1 MGGREAKEKTRDVER
16 LRALAGEM
24 SSLGLV
30 YLILGLGAGGEPPW
44 SAEEFREALGG
55 EVVTVVHAT
64 RLPRRSGE
72 LVRDYGVRQVL
83 LRREGLCLVSPRELA
98 DEVLFLRDNRPGP
111 VGSGNLVP
119 LLSRGLSAG
128 EQEGRAIRRVLA
140 VLRLVLMEA
149 FLPVPEA
156 LWRRGELC
164 GGNLLVLEGAAER
177 LRELLREAEDIISA
191 RGWSA
196 RKARS
201 A

>member
-1 MGGREAKEKTRDVER
+1 M
-16 LRALAGEM
+16 
-24 SSLGLV
+24 
-30 YLILGLGAGGEPPW
+30 
-44 SAEEFREALGG
+44 
-55 EVVTVVHAT
+55 VTVVHAA

-83 LRREGLCLVSPRELA
+83 LGREGLCRVSLRELA

-128 EQEGRAIRRVLA
+128 EREGGAIRRVLA
-140 VLRLVLMEA
+140 MLRLVLREA

-156 LWRRGELC
+156 LRRRGELC

-177 LRELLREAEDIISA
+177 LREVLREAEDTLSA

-201 A
+201 D